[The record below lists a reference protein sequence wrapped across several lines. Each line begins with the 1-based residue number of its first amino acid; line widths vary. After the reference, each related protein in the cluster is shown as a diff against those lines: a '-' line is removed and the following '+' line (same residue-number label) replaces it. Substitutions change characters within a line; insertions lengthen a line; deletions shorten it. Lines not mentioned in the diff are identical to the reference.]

1 MKRLVAFL
9 LFTFALAAA
18 DKNRHVIVVS
28 LDGFATHTLRDPGVP
43 FPVLRKMMAEG
54 ASAEAMIPVNPTV
67 TWPNHTAIIS
77 GVNAATHGVIYNG
90 LPVRPG
96 VGKSLKVEPWVPKT
110 ELVQT
115 RTVYDAAHE
124 AGLTTAEVDWVAIY
138 KPPTVTW
145 AFPEIPSREGAIEQ
159 EMLKAGTLTEEDL
172 KTWRQANILQR
183 DELWTRAAVHIIEK
197 HKPNLLMY
205 HLLTTDSAQH
215 SYGTKSLA
223 GNAALGLADRQLQK
237 ILDAVERAGI
247 KDRTTIFV
255 VSDHGFK
262 TYHHVIHPNAL
273 LKAKGLVRSAD
284 DNDGWVVPEGGT
296 AHVYVTREEKRKEVL
311 DTFRSPIAGVSQVIA
326 PEEYAKWGYPK
337 VTPNGRMAD
346 LVLAA
351 QNDYAFDAAFEG
363 AVTTPTPGNAPRGA
377 HGYLNSD
384 PEMNAI
390 LVAWGAGIKRGAKS
404 AAKPNVDVAATIA
417 KLLGVEVKGMEGKV
431 LTEFLK

>member
-1 MKRLVAFL
+1 MRRLLL
-9 LFTFALAAA
+9 LFAFAACLTAA
-18 DKNRHVIVVS
+18 DKNRHVIVIS
-28 LDGFATHTLRDPGVP
+28 LDGFASHTLRDPAVP
-43 FPVLRKMMAEG
+43 FPVLRRLMAEG
-54 ASAEAMIPVNPTV
+54 ASAESMTPINPTV

-96 VGKSLKVEPWVPKT
+96 AGKALKTEPWVPKT
-110 ELVQT
+110 ELVQA

-145 AFPEIPSREGAIEQ
+145 AFPEIPSRDGAIEQ
-159 EMLKAGTLTEEDL
+159 EMLKAGTLTEDEL
-172 KTWRQANILQR
+172 KGWSKANILAR
-183 DELWTRAAVHIIEK
+183 DDAWTRAAVHIIEK

-205 HLLTTDSAQH
+205 HLLTTDSTQH
-215 SYGTKSLA
+215 SYGTKTLA
-223 GNAALGLADRQLQK
+223 ANGALVLADRQVQK
-237 ILDAVERAGI
+237 ILDAVDRAGI

-262 TYHHVIHPNAL
+262 TYHHLIHPNAL
-273 LKAKGLVRSAD
+273 LKQKGLLRSAD

-311 DTFRSPIAGVSQVIA
+311 DAFRGSIPGVAQVIA

-351 QNDYAFDAAFEG
+351 SNDYAFDGAFDGSVNSDVPPGAA
-363 AVTTPTPGNAPRGA
+363 RGA
-377 HGYLNSD
+377 HGYLKSD
-384 PEMNAI
+384 PDMQAI
-390 LVAWGAGIKRGAKS
+390 RVAWGAGIRRAAKTPP
-404 AAKPNVDVAATIA
+404 KPNVDVAATIA
-417 KLLGVEVKGMEGKV
+417 KLLGVELKGIQGV
-431 LTEFLK
+431 PLAEFLK

>member
-1 MKRLVAFL
+1 MHRLLAL
-9 LFTFALAAA
+9 LSCACLLPAAE
-18 DKNRHVIVVS
+18 KNRHVIVVS
-28 LDGFATHTLRDPGVP
+28 LDGFAAYTLSDPSVP
-43 FPVLRKMMAEG
+43 LPVLRKMIAEG
-54 ASAEAMIPVNPTV
+54 AWAEAMKPVNPTV

-77 GVNAATHGVIYNG
+77 GVNVATHGVIYNG

-96 VGKSLKVEPWVPKT
+96 PGKALKVEPWVPKT

-145 AFPEIPSREGAIEQ
+145 AFPEIPSVDGPIEQ
-159 EMLKAGTLTEEDL
+159 EMLKAGTITEAEL
-172 KTWRQANILQR
+172 KNWRQANILQR
-183 DELWTRAAVHIIEK
+183 DDAWTRAAVHIIEK

-215 SYGTKSLA
+215 SYGAKSLA
-223 GNAALGLADRQLQK
+223 GNAALVLADRQLQK
-237 ILDAVERAGI
+237 LVDAVERAGI
-247 KDRTTIFV
+247 RDRTTFII

-262 TYHHVIHPNAL
+262 TYRHVIHPNAL
-273 LKAKGLVRSAD
+273 LKQKGLLRSQEDA
-284 DNDGWVVPEGGT
+284 DGWVVPEGGT

-311 DTFRSPIAGVSQVIA
+311 EAFRGSMKGVAQVIT

-337 VTPNGRMAD
+337 PTPNGRMGD
-346 LVLAA
+346 LVLVAES
-351 QNDYAFDAAFEG
+351 DYAFDGAADG
-363 AVTTPTPGNAPRGA
+363 PVLTDTPGLAPRGA
-377 HGYLNSD
+377 HGYINSD

-390 LVAWGAGIKRGAKS
+390 LVAWGAGIKNGVKTGI
-404 AAKPNVDVAATIA
+404 KPNVDVAATIA
-417 KLLGVEVKGMEGKV
+417 KILGVEVKGIEGKV